1 MTGVALRRTPGRT
14 AVLLL
19 CSAGMFL
26 VLLDVTAVNVAL
38 PRISSSLDTG
48 IAGLQWVVD
57 GYAVPLAALLLAAG
71 GLADRWG
78 PGRLFATGLAGFGG
92 ASLVCGLAPGTA
104 VLVAG
109 RALQGLGAAMLL
121 PASMAVVLRAFP
133 DRAEQARALGVWA
146 GVSSLALPAGPVVG
160 GLLTQTSGW
169 RSVFLVNVP
178 VVLAALAVLRRVV
191 GRELWAASGPA
202 GRADLPGAGLATLGL
217 GAAVLA
223 VIAAGHGSD
232 LTATVAGVAALA
244 ATAGFVAA
252 ERSSTSPMLPL
263 RMLRHRTFAGATAV
277 SLLMNFVGIG
287 SILLLTFFLQGVRGM
302 SPLPA
307 GLVLLPLFA
316 PLAALAPLTGRLVA
330 RVGPGPPMAAGLL
343 LGAAGSSALVTVD
356 RSTGWSG
363 LLPALLG
370 LGTGMG
376 LLTAAVVA
384 AAVGALPVADAGVA
398 SGINNAARQ
407 SGGAL
412 GIAAYGAITG
422 APAHTT
428 AFLSGVHRAGAL
440 GAATWLVALAL
451 TAVLVR
457 AAGPRISWP
466 AGARRAVP
474 GRGRPDARR

>member
-1 MTGVALRRTPGRT
+1 
-14 AVLLL
+14 
-19 CSAGMFL
+19 
-26 VLLDVTAVNVAL
+26 
-38 PRISSSLDTG
+38 
-48 IAGLQWVVD
+48 
-57 GYAVPLAALLLAAG
+57 
-71 GLADRWG
+71 
-78 PGRLFATGLAGFGG
+78 
-92 ASLVCGLAPGTA
+92 
-104 VLVAG
+104 
-109 RALQGLGAAMLL
+109 
-121 PASMAVVLRAFP
+121 
-133 DRAEQARALGVWA
+133 
-146 GVSSLALPAGPVVG
+146 
-160 GLLTQTSGW
+160 
-169 RSVFLVNVP
+169 
-178 VVLAALAVLRRVV
+178 
-191 GRELWAASGPA
+191 
-202 GRADLPGAGLATLGL
+202 
-217 GAAVLA
+217 
-223 VIAAGHGSD
+223 
-232 LTATVAGVAALA
+232 
-244 ATAGFVAA
+244 
-252 ERSSTSPMLPL
+252 MLPL
-263 RMLRHRTFAGATAV
+263 GMLRDRTFSGATAV

-287 SILLLTFFLQGVRGM
+287 SILLLTLFLQGVRGM

-307 GLVLLPLFA
+307 ALVLLPLFA
-316 PLAALAPLTGRLVA
+316 PLAGLAPLTGRLVA

-412 GIAAYGAITG
+412 GIAAYGTITG